1 MLELIAMDNQQTLK
15 TVTSLTGLINGHIA
29 GLDRER
35 ENLGKVTEMLNDI
48 LTNDPAYKEA
58 TEKAKEVAKEKGKA
72 KADILQQPTAHD
84 LAFKIKDSRIEIKQL
99 ALELSGFL
107 TEYQKL
113 TGSNEFEGEDGEIRQ
128 IVYTAK
134 LVNKTNFGD
143 K

>member
-1 MLELIAMDNQQTLK
+1 MDNQQTLK
-15 TVTSLTGLINGHIA
+15 TITSLTGLINGHIA

-35 ENLGKVTEMLNDI
+35 ENLGKVSEMLNDI
-48 LTNDPAYKEA
+48 LANDPAFKEA

-72 KADILQQPTAHD
+72 KANILQQPTAHD

-113 TGSNEFEGEDGEIRQ
+113 TGSNEFEGEDGEIRK

-134 LVNKTNFGD
+134 LVGKTDFND
-143 K
+143 KEEK